1 MTSDSAAMG
10 QYLRT
15 ADLSHWVNNYA
26 DHNQKKN
33 LKRQVDKES
42 EVWQKSSWEET
53 EYSAVIKALI

>member
-1 MTSDSAAMG
+1 MD

-42 EVWQKSSWEET
+42 EVWQKSS
-53 EYSAVIKALI
+53 